1 MFNLDNISVKELFH
15 LQDDQLFEQYMRF
28 SDEEDGFY
36 LKPKEV
42 FAGREA
48 TPLGSLTYGEVAT
61 IKQNLVKPTFDNL
74 YETFDL
80 VFKVKKIT
88 YLAQDVVSYLYALNW
103 IKAEIKMILER
114 EKKTLGG
121 TPDPLLEAAG
131 VHRLVPF
138 GELNTILAIAQ
149 KYGKSP
155 EEVENW
161 KYNLVFSM
169 MVHDKVSGEVQTEY
183 NRLKYGSKSK
193 A

>member
-1 MFNLDNISVKELFH
+1 MFDLENISVQELY
-15 LQDDQLFEQYMRF
+15 QLEDEKLFQKYMRF
-28 SDEEDGFY
+28 SNEEDNFY
-36 LKPKEV
+36 LKPKGI

-61 IKQNLVKPTFDNL
+61 IKQNLAKPTFQSI

-80 VFKVKKIT
+80 VFNIKKTT
-88 YLAQDVVSYLYALNW
+88 YLTQDVVSYLYALNW
-103 IKAEIKMILER
+103 IKTEIKKIIER

-121 TPDPLLEAAG
+121 DPDPLLEAAG

-155 EEVENW
+155 EEVESW

-183 NRLKYGSKSK
+183 NKLKYGSQNQ